1 MKKLVT
7 AACALVAASAFAVE
21 SANVVGYT
29 TVSLQDGQEYQLLGI
44 PFESVSN
51 RENGENL
58 GIPVQD
64 LFPDPIGQGFVPGT
78 AAAYADKLQFWKTS
92 GGYFELYLNSN
103 TLASATFKARVNK
116 WCNGGVLPD
125 ASWGTA
131 NNASTKTLTPGMAF
145 WIKRYMGTAS
155 APIARGPQTFTIS
168 GQVVVSDPV
177 NREISAQY
185 TLLSSAFSGPF
196 VPNPD
201 LAGTGEAIDWIGL
214 GAHPGTAAA
223 YADKLQFWK
232 DSGGYFELYL
242 NSNTLASATFK
253 ARVNKW
259 CNGGVLPDASWG
271 TANNPTIK
279 KIDPG
284 VGFWYRRY
292 DATEPAWNLPQSQP
306 YTLD

>member
-29 TVSLQDGQEYQLLGI
+29 TVSFQDGQQYQLVGI
-44 PFESVSN
+44 GFESVEN

-64 LFPDPIGQGFVPGT
+64 LFPDPIGQGFIAGVN
-78 AAAYADKLQFWKTS
+78 AANADRLQFWRES
-92 GGYFELYLNSN
+92 GSYFELYLNSN
-103 TLASATFKARVNK
+103 TVNNATFKARVNK
-116 WCNGGVLPD
+116 WCNNGNPPD
-125 ASWGTA
+125 ASWGAA
-131 NNASTKTLTPGMAF
+131 NNASSKALTPGMAF
-145 WIKRYMGTAS
+145 WIRRHKGTDA
-155 APIARGPQTFTIS
+155 APIVRGSQTFTIS

-185 TLLSSAFSGPF
+185 TLLSSAFSGAF

-201 LAGTGEAIDWIGL
+201 VAGTGEAIDWIGL
-214 GAHPGTAAA
+214 GAHAGVNAAN
-223 YADKLQFWK
+223 ADRLQFWR
-232 DSGGYFELYL
+232 DSGSYFELYL
-242 NSNTLASATFK
+242 NSNTVNNATFK

-259 CNGGVLPDASWG
+259 CNNGNPPDASWG
-271 TANNPTIK
+271 AANNASSK
-279 KIDPG
+279 KVEPG

-292 DATEPAWNLPQSQP
+292 NAEESAWQLPQAQP
-306 YTLD
+306 YTL